1 MGVVI
6 PFPADQDRR
15 RPRRGRRWVAAG
27 VLVAAL
33 TLGGVTLAGRDLL
46 RGAQAGPAEDR
57 PATRVQDAG
66 EVGAGAGAVR
76 AIR

>member
-27 VLVAAL
+27 VLAASL
-33 TLGGVTLAGRDLL
+33 TLGGVMLAGRDLL
-46 RGAQAGPAEDR
+46 RGAQAGAADDR
-57 PATRVQDAG
+57 VATGVQAAG
-66 EVGAGAGAVR
+66 EAGSGGVR
-76 AIR
+76 PIR